1 MSFIASTTL
10 DKTSLYNQLGISVSS
25 GSDKVDVTYEA
36 VSLSYFDGKT
46 GIAQFKTSVGDTP
59 GASLYPFKF
68 DYSGTGN
75 PLDVAESALKS
86 HLTT

>member
-36 VSLSYFDGKT
+36 VSLS
-46 GIAQFKTSVGDTP
+46 
-59 GASLYPFKF
+59 
-68 DYSGTGN
+68 
-75 PLDVAESALKS
+75 
-86 HLTT
+86 